1 MPLTENEPVKDGFV
15 KLMSKEKWNTY
26 TASLKTEYDVLQ
38 LKSKRNAEIERF
50 VRRRFCITEP
60 FIRVFTAYYS

>member
-26 TASLKTEYDVLQ
+26 TASVKTEYDALR
-38 LKSKRNAEIERF
+38 LKSKLNAMQKLKDLWEDLF
-50 VRRRFCITEP
+50 V
-60 FIRVFTAYYS
+60 

>member
-1 MPLTENEPVKDGFV
+1 MPLTENEPVEDGFV

-38 LKSKRNAEIERF
+38 LKSKLNAMQKSKDLWEDLF
-50 VRRRFCITEP
+50 V
-60 FIRVFTAYYS
+60 

>member
-38 LKSKRNAEIERF
+38 LKSKLNAMQKLIDL
-50 VRRRFCITEP
+50 
-60 FIRVFTAYYS
+60 

>member
-38 LKSKRNAEIERF
+38 LKSKLNAMQKLKDLWEDVF
-50 VRRRFCITEP
+50 V
-60 FIRVFTAYYS
+60 

>member
-38 LKSKRNAEIERF
+38 LKSKLNAMQKLKDLWEDLF
-50 VRRRFCITEP
+50 V
-60 FIRVFTAYYS
+60 

>member
-15 KLMSKEKWNTY
+15 KLMSKEKWNSY

-38 LKSKRNAEIERF
+38 LKSKLNAMQKLKDLWEDVF
-50 VRRRFCITEP
+50 V
-60 FIRVFTAYYS
+60 

>member
-26 TASLKTEYDVLQ
+26 TTSLKTEYDVLQ
-38 LKSKRNAEIERF
+38 LKSKLNAMQKLKDLWEDLF
-50 VRRRFCITEP
+50 V
-60 FIRVFTAYYS
+60 